1 MTTDASSLPTVL
13 AGKIGVTLL
22 CWYLLAV
29 VVRIGGC
36 YHAEERVRDDLTTAT
51 PRVGERFPD
60 FTLPD
65 VSGTRI
71 SLTDVSG
78 RPAVLVFV
86 PSLDWSPPSKA
97 RVLDLAAAVG
107 ARRDVTVAVVLTKE
121 TATPRTLAFIREHRT
136 PAYYLIDA
144 DGLAERLQL
153 ASKGPD
159 DVRAALPATFVLD
172 ASGVVLL
179 RDVRRD
185 PRTWLDPAAVLAV
198 AGLSPSQ

>member
-1 MTTDASSLPTVL
+1 VTADTAPPQTVV

-22 CWYLLAV
+22 CSYLLAV
-29 VVRIGGC
+29 ALRIGGC
-36 YHAEERVRDDLTTAT
+36 YHPDDRVRDEVTAP

-60 FTLPD
+60 FTLAD
-65 VSGTRI
+65 VSGTSI
-71 SLTDVSG
+71 SLTDLSG

-97 RVLDLAAAVG
+97 RVLDLAAATG
-107 ARRDVTVAVVLTKE
+107 LRRDVTVAVVLTKE
-121 TATPRTLAFIREHRT
+121 TATPRALAFIREHRT
-136 PAYYLIDA
+136 AAYYLIDA
-144 DGLAERLQL
+144 DGVAERLQL

-172 ASGVVLL
+172 ATGVVLL

-185 PRTWLDPAAVLAV
+185 PRTWLDPGAVLAA
-198 AGLSPSQ
+198 AGLSPAA